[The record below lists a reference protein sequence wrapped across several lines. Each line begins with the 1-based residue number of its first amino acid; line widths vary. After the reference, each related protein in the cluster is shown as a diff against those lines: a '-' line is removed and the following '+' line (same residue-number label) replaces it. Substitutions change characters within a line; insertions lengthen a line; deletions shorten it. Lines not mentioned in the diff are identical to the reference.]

1 MSARRMLIVA
11 AAAALSAL
19 GACGERSQELGAKHV
34 KSDTPAYTGGQAAY
48 NAAGWNA
55 GERAS
60 WEQQIRTRA
69 QGQNEYSRSPAAA
82 PQQ

>member
-1 MSARRMLIVA
+1 MQRSILIAAAVA
-11 AAAALSAL
+11 ALAGLS
-19 GACGERSQELGAKHV
+19 ACGESSQALGAKHV
-34 KSDTPAYTGGQAAY
+34 KADKPAYTGGQAPY

-60 WEQQIRTRA
+60 WEQQIRTRG